1 MVMMNQPI
9 QKAMS
14 KPNAARLIVQWE
26 IELSQFDIVYRPRTA
41 IKSQALANFISEF
54 TLPNPYPKAKYWTM
68 YADGSSITKL
78 EGVGI
83 IVSSPKKDV
92 LKYGV

>member
-1 MVMMNQPI
+1 
-9 QKAMS
+9 MS
-14 KPNAARLIVQWE
+14 KPNAVGLMVQWE
-26 IELSQFDIVYRPRTA
+26 IELSQFDIEYRPRT
-41 IKSQALANFISEF
+41 IKSQALADFISEF
-54 TLPNPYPKAKYWTM
+54 TLPNPNPKAEYWTM

-83 IVSSPKKDV
+83 IVSSTENDV